1 MGTYKPSRA
10 NYDGSTS
17 YGDSATDKHIFSG
30 TVCISGSL
38 ILDGTTNISGGSG
51 SVGTDTLNDVTSRGN
66 TTANSITVGSFT
78 SNGDSSVV
86 GNFEATQ
93 ITGSSISASFFFG
106 DGSGL
111 TGITASVVETDTLDD
126 VTTRGDTTANSI
138 TVGGITSTA
147 GGTITGSFLVSGS
160 AITMEV
166 TGGISVSGSTHVDE
180 ITFDETHEVDGHTT
194 GRLSWNAVDATLDLQ
209 LTGSDVTLQIGQEQH
224 LFSRNDSGVT
234 INNGDAV
241 RISGVIGNKI
251 TIEKAISKN
260 VPVDL
265 ASEENQIIGV
275 ATEEILNNEQG
286 YVTTYGLV
294 RGLNTVGSGSAGDL
308 MFLSNAVS
316 GAFTTTKPPAPYEI
330 VEVGILV
337 QSSPTLGQV
346 FVQPREPTLLTDI
359 TSFTSSNIPAGT
371 SYFCHDG
378 TTGITS
384 LSDALTA
391 SLLGNVTGD
400 VTGNVTGDLTGTL
413 VEATNITG
421 SIVSA
426 SFFYGDGSGITNITA
441 ATNTGKALWIDS
453 VNGNDGTAT
462 RGKLSS
468 PYLTI
473 GAALSD
479 ALSGDTVQVFPGT
492 YPEDGLVVPDGVT
505 IKGVGD
511 WPSIRIGLTS
521 SLSDI
526 MTIGDDSYAD
536 HLAFNVPSS
545 SNISALVYS
554 GSAGKTA
561 GAYNITFY
569 GDGLSGL
576 GNGLFKTGP
585 GKMIGA
591 EIRCEAGG
599 VGSIT
604 AVDAGVLALESIHV
618 PNSAGDII
626 AVSSVLSGARGQFV
640 GHNAGNP
647 NVQDAI
653 YISGSSS
660 VAIAFSPNWFNIQNG
675 LHIASEDITAQLLGG
690 QIDASSFTVLVDNGI
705 TGSNSEVRLD
715 GIFEPK
721 FSFPPSALNTD
732 FALSFLQA
740 KTDTRPAA
748 QRMFGAELQ
757 VGFPEQGTPSFFG
770 EGPQYSDGIVIL
782 TTDATATPT
791 TDGANFIDVST
802 TGTVDD
808 GNTFTFQTQSAG
820 STILVASQR
829 FDKTGDTLKHFG
841 YDISQVASDLTGTYI
856 FETWNGSEWEE
867 HGVQAV
873 SNENL
878 YRYSNDVFLRSSS
891 LEEVRFGL
899 AENGTPWTK
908 KTINGTEAYW
918 SRIRIDTTGASLPTF
933 NQIKVQP
940 SYFSHNGQG
949 QSSTAGLAMW
959 RDTLVGAGNIFGESG
974 GVVNSSLAVGS
985 GGLPTGWSH
994 QKPNSQLNQN
1004 GDAIY
1009 IQFAIPPGTCTAFP
1023 IKFSLLY
1030 SLEGTQPVTS
1040 NVTGTLSAIPIQTS
1054 GISAAD
1060 PTGGKL
1066 PVLRTFSNT
1075 ETLTAKAGTAI
1086 TKDLLPEGATLPETL
1101 DNRIHSIDFSP
1112 FDISS
1117 YYEGDIIA
1125 VRFELDDDGTPSQD
1139 VSVWALTVE
1148 GVNFTEGKEL

>member
-66 TTANSITVGSFT
+66 
-78 SNGDSSVV
+78 
-86 GNFEATQ
+86 
-93 ITGSSISASFFFG
+93 
-106 DGSGL
+106 
-111 TGITASVVETDTLDD
+111 
-126 VTTRGDTTANSI
+126 TTANSI

-1030 SLEGTQPVTS
+1030 SLDGTQPVTS

-1054 GISAAD
+1054 GISVAD